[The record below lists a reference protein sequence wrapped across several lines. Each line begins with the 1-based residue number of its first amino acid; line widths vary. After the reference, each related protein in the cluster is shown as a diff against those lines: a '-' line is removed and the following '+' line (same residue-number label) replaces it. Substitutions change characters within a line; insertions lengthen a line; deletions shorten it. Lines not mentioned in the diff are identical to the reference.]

1 LTAEALSLTLHSFSN
16 GAAKVVCAAFYFYL
30 VTFVFYLELPFAFEP
45 LQPPST
51 PSTPSTPFNPLQPSS
66 TLFNPLQ
73 PSSTLFNKNT
83 LIPKYL
89 NTLTA

>member
-45 LQPPST
+45 LQP
-51 PSTPSTPFNPLQPSS
+51 SS